1 MITSYIPAEKF
12 SRAVEHPCQFWIGT
26 RPFRLSVFGRRQ
38 HAKAFFAVKAAISK
52 VLGLYDANEQII
64 HIDESVGPSKQ
75 KFLKLHE
82 TGHHELPAHRKIFTF
97 FQDCE
102 KSLAPEIADQFER
115 EANNF
120 ARFAL
125 FQGTTFQLM
134 AADSPMGIKSPMNLA
149 KKFGASNYAS
159 AREFARTNH
168 RPCVVYILE
177 PIKTPPGK
185 PAYAEV
191 RRVETS
197 PSFAAQFGSPVDVL
211 IDSDHA
217 LYPLLP
223 IGKKM
228 TAPTSLVYSDKNGDH
243 HECLGEAFDTTH
255 NILLLVYPVV
265 LKILSTDIL
274 HKTEVGGV
282 RLQIADEAQLRQA
295 CDAMLESV
303 TRQVPQA
310 RIDGFLVQPMATGGV
325 AELIAGVTH
334 DPVFGPALT
343 VGLGGVLTEIYQDA
357 SHRLLPADKGMV
369 QDMLRE
375 LTAWPLLD
383 GFRGRPLAD
392 VDACCQMVAA
402 LSDAQQSLG
411 HRISDIEINPIQV
424 HAQGKGAWG
433 LDALV
438 LFTPQETQGDTV

>member
-1 MITSYIPAEKF
+1 MRKEDDSSLRPDEL
-12 SRAVEHPCQFWIGT
+12 RAVEERAKQSLNKAAAWGRFPTPVDDIVSAAKLRVAPKGLFD
-26 RPFRLSVFGRRQ
+26 PERLLAFAKQ
-38 HAKAFFAVKAAISK
+38 QTAKAFFAVKAAISK

-102 KSLAPEIADQFER
+102 KSLSPEIADQFER

-125 FQGTTFQLM
+125 FQGSAYQLM

-149 KKFGASNYAS
+149 KKFGASHYAS

-168 RPCVVYILE
+168 RSCVVYILE

-197 PSFAAQFGSPVDVL
+197 PSFAARFGSPVDVL
-211 IDSDHA
+211 IDSDHP

-228 TAPTSLVYSDKNGDH
+228 TAPTSLVYSDKNGDQ

-255 NILLLVYPVV
+255 NVLLLVYPTKSLTGSTIVV
-265 LKILSTDIL
+265 PS
-274 HKTEVGGV
+274 
-282 RLQIADEAQLRQA
+282 Q
-295 CDAMLESV
+295 
-303 TRQVPQA
+303 
-310 RIDGFLVQPMATGGV
+310 
-325 AELIAGVTH
+325 
-334 DPVFGPALT
+334 
-343 VGLGGVLTEIYQDA
+343 
-357 SHRLLPADKGMV
+357 
-369 QDMLRE
+369 
-375 LTAWPLLD
+375 
-383 GFRGRPLAD
+383 
-392 VDACCQMVAA
+392 
-402 LSDAQQSLG
+402 
-411 HRISDIEINPIQV
+411 
-424 HAQGKGAWG
+424 
-433 LDALV
+433 LV
-438 LFTPQETQGDTV
+438 LS